1 MLKKSLLIASILLS
15 NLFAVNE
22 VNVYSHRHYDTD
34 KKLFE
39 MFEEKSG
46 IKVNVVKAKAAQLIK
61 RIESEGKNSPADVLI
76 TVDVGRLVQAQQKGL
91 LQPIGSD
98 FLDKTIPVNLREK
111 DGYWFGL
118 TKRARVIVYNKDKVK
133 PEELSTYADL
143 TSKKW
148 HNKILI
154 RKSNNIY
161 NQSLLASFIASDGY
175 DIAKKWA
182 KDMVNNMARVP
193 AGSDRDQMK
202 AVAAGVGDVCVVNT
216 YYVGKLLNSKKE
228 NEVEVGK
235 LMGVFFPNQGVGE
248 RGVHV
253 NISGAGVV
261 KNSKNR
267 DNAVKFIEFLVSID
281 AQKLFADAN
290 YEYPVNPDVEPSKL
304 LKSWGSFKED
314 DTPLEEFGI
323 NNANAVKIFNE
334 VGWK

>member
-1 MLKKSLLIASILLS
+1 MLKKPVLIMLVLLTQFLVA
-15 NLFAVNE
+15 NE

-34 KKLFE
+34 KKLFK
-39 MFEEKSG
+39 MFEKHSG
-46 IKVNVVKAKAAQLIK
+46 IKVNIVKAKAEELIK
-61 RIESEGKNSPADVLI
+61 RIESEGENSPADVLI

-91 LQPIGSD
+91 LQSVKSD
-98 FLDKTIPVNLREK
+98 FLEKVIPVNLREK
-111 DGYWFGL
+111 DAHWFGL
-118 TKRARVIVYNKDKVK
+118 TKRARVIIYNKDKIK
-133 PEELSTYADL
+133 PEELSTYANL

-148 HNKILI
+148 YKKVLI
-154 RKSNNIY
+154 RKSSNIY

-175 DIAKKWA
+175 DTAKKWA
-182 KDMVNNMARVP
+182 KDMVGNMAREP

-202 AVAAGVGDVCVVNT
+202 AVAAELGDICVVNT
-216 YYVGKLLNSKKE
+216 YYVGKLLNSKKSS
-228 NEVEVGK
+228 EVEVGK
-235 LMGVFFPNQGVGE
+235 KMGVFFPNQGVGE
-248 RGVHV
+248 RGVHI

-261 KNSKNR
+261 KGSKNR
-267 DNAVKFIEFLVSID
+267 ANAVKFIEFLASKD

-290 YEYPVNPDVEPSKL
+290 YEYPVNSEVEPSEL